1 MSSLYF
7 LHNHFPQIGTLKNC
21 SGIFTRQIE
30 LNFGTGQLF
39 GQEKMSKKF
48 GLNWE
53 KINSTSFAKCHLG
66 QNRKRIIGGLFLNM
80 AMKYFAIF
88 EEDITKTIYEN
99 YLGILGVTEI

>member
-1 MSSLYF
+1 MS
-7 LHNHFPQIGTLKNC
+7 G
-21 SGIFTRQIE
+21 
-30 LNFGTGQLF
+30 
-39 GQEKMSKKF
+39 KF
-48 GLNWE
+48 GLKWS

-88 EEDITKTIYEN
+88 EQDRTQTIYEN

>member
-1 MSSLYF
+1 M
-7 LHNHFPQIGTLKNC
+7 KNC
-21 SGIFTRQIE
+21 SGIFTKQIE
-30 LNFGTGQLF
+30 LNFDMVQLY

-48 GLNWE
+48 GVNQAN
-53 KINSTSFAKCHLG
+53 INSTSFAKCHLG

-88 EEDITKTIYEN
+88 EQDRTQTIYEN